1 MISMNATVP
10 PYAAGTDLDR
20 LIALLTFVS
29 DHKAVGA
36 RIAELTQARIDAY
49 DVIKSADEVKAEIQQ
64 HRDALKAEQKAHAEK
79 LAAERATF
87 ENMCHDR
94 DREINERRDETEKLR
109 RDAKAARDEAVKIS
123 ADLQA
128 RLDRVKAAAA

>member
-1 MISMNATVP
+1 MISMNASAP
-10 PYAAGTDLDR
+10 PYAAGNDLDR

-49 DVIKSADEVKAEIQQ
+49 DVIKSADAVKAEIQQ
-64 HRDALKAEQKAHAEK
+64 HRDALKAEQKAHAAQ
-79 LAAERATF
+79 LAAERTAF
-87 ENMCHDR
+87 ENMCNHR
-94 DREINERRDETEKLR
+94 DQTINARRDEHEKLHR
-109 RDAKAARDEAVKIS
+109 EAKAARDEAVKIS